1 MQTIGVMR
9 VSWGSAAYVSKG
21 ADWVGAKGVT
31 RDAEDGVTAKAAG
44 RAHSLTSVCVV
55 LCWKKSHGRAG
66 QGRQAGKC
74 VNSSRNKLGSRVCGK
89 RASLQRALRFASLGA
104 HRDRPMHI
112 SMCGQSIDICNCY
125 IHLVQ
130 LRLDVWQTL
139 ACASIINL
147 NTHNPRAS
155 KPLVARDVNPV

>member
-1 MQTIGVMR
+1 MR

-104 HRDRPMHI
+104 HRDRPLSFLYAWRKHRLGRQHLYTRAAAGTI
-112 SMCGQSIDICNCY
+112 SCDR
-125 IHLVQ
+125 HWLV
-130 LRLDVWQTL
+130 RL
-139 ACASIINL
+139 
-147 NTHNPRAS
+147 
-155 KPLVARDVNPV
+155 

>member
-89 RASLQRALRFASLGA
+89 RASLQRALRFASLG
-104 HRDRPMHI
+104 HRPIEIGLCTFNVWRIHPRRELL
-112 SMCGQSIDICNCY
+112 Y

-130 LRLDVWQTL
+130 LQLDM
-139 ACASIINL
+139 
-147 NTHNPRAS
+147 
-155 KPLVARDVNPV
+155 